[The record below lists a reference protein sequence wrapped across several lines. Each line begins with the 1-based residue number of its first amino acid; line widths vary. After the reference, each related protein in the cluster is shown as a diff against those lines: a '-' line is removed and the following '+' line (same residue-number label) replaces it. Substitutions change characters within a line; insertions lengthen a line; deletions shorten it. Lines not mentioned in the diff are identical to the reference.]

1 MDYVSHAPSFIGPFV
16 VFTYINNRRQMVV
29 EIWDVPAR
37 RCLKYARSKY
47 IFDFIYHLIPL
58 VNKNRV

>member
-47 IFDFIYHLIPL
+47 IFDFIYHL
-58 VNKNRV
+58 